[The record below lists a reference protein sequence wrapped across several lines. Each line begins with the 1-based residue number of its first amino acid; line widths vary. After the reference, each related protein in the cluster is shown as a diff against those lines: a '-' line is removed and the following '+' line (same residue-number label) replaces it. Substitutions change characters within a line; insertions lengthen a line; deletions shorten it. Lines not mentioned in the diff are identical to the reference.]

1 MKYALYLGCTIQ
13 NEQYGCE
20 ISTRQTFPRLGV
32 ELVDMVGTSC
42 CGLPAFSSLST
53 LGWFYLSTRNI
64 AIAERKGLDVLALCN
79 GCYESL
85 VQTKHNLD
93 EDPNLQEIINDRLSK
108 EGLEYTGTARIVHPI
123 SLLHDVIGV
132 DAIEEKVEK
141 PLKGFKFASH
151 PGCHAIRPSAL
162 GMPDHPEHP
171 EKMDALIAALGAE
184 TMDYPE
190 KVDCCGSMLAS
201 AAASTTL
208 TIAAEKLKAVEGYG
222 FDGLVTTCP
231 FCFQMFDGRQEE
243 INDMIDFL
251 LDNEPD
257 EVELPVFYYTQL
269 LGLAM
274 GMKPDRLGLQ
284 LNKSPV
290 DRVLVKIEEGSDK

>member
-1 MKYALYLGCTIQ
+1 LKYALYLGCTIQ

-20 ISTRQTFPRLGV
+20 ISTRETLPRLGV
-32 ELVDMVGTSC
+32 ELIDMEGTSC
-42 CGLPAFSSLST
+42 CGLPAFSSLSM

-64 AIAERKGLDVLALCN
+64 AIAEKMGLDILALCN

-85 VQTKHNLD
+85 IQTKYNLD
-93 EDPNLQEIINDRLSK
+93 KDPNLQTIINDKILK
-108 EGLEYTGTARIVHPI
+108 EGLEYTGTAQIIHPI
-123 SLLHDVIGV
+123 SLLHDIIGV
-132 DAIEEKVEK
+132 EFIEQRVKK
-141 PLKGFKFASH
+141 PLKGLKFASH
-151 PGCHAIRPSAL
+151 PGCHAIRPSIL
-162 GMPDHPEHP
+162 GMPDDPEHP
-171 EKMDALIAALGAE
+171 QKMDNLITALGAE

-190 KVDCCGSMLAS
+190 KVDCCGSMLVS

-208 TIAAEKLKAVEGYG
+208 TITAEKLKAVEDYG

-243 INDMIDFL
+243 INEMIDFL
-251 LDNEPD
+251 LDTEPD
-257 EVELPVFYYTQL
+257 EVELPIFYYTQL

-274 GMKPDRLGLQ
+274 GMKPDRLGLH

-290 DRVLVKIEEGSDK
+290 DRVLGKIEEGPDN